1 MSSIYPIRVFIL
13 LLTSFVSSMVNS
25 QIEVFEFRA
34 LDSLVYN
41 KINEYRVSVGSP
53 KFKAFED
60 SLMRAFSYRVT
71 RKNSYIEPIKHTDSC
86 AYFHNVECVYNRTIT
101 GKTTDFQDA
110 IRTNNLEYFADYIVQ
125 AWIKSPSHRHGISYD
140 KYHIATVTTRITI
153 DHKKK
158 EARLDASYHA
168 LSSNMGTINGYVYKL
183 KKSKLK

>member
-1 MSSIYPIRVFIL
+1 MRIFVSFLSLF
-13 LLTSFVSSMVNS
+13 LTSIGNS
-25 QIEVFEFRA
+25 QIEIIESSA

-71 RKNSYIEPIKHTDSC
+71 RKNSTIEPIKHTDSC

-101 GKTTDFQDA
+101 GKITDFQDA
-110 IRTNNLEYFADYIVQ
+110 IRTNNLEYFADNIVQ

-140 KYHIATVTTRITI
+140 KYHIATVTTRITL
-153 DHKKK
+153 DSEKKI
-158 EARLDASYHA
+158 ARLDASYHA
-168 LSSNMGTINGYVYKL
+168 LSSTMRTINGYEYKL